1 MALLTKSGKL
11 FMAETSY
18 REPMVGILLLSE
30 SNPPYMALRSAA
42 TRRRWPPSRD
52 RWFESISLQRGVR
65 CELDLGEGG
74 FADEIAAA
82 PLGVLLKIEW
92 AEPSC
97 WLL

>member
-1 MALLTKSGKL
+1 MTT
-11 FMAETSY
+11 F
-18 REPMVGILLLSE
+18 
-30 SNPPYMALRSAA
+30 
-42 TRRRWPPSRD
+42 
-52 RWFESISLQRGVR
+52 
-65 CELDLGEGG
+65 GG